1 MFTSPSYRGQRL
13 IWNKTKLSSLSCPI
27 ITSRRTRPLN
37 RLRLW
42 DKKQKSLSHLPGKKD
57 LTQCL
62 CINVSLQKRLFH
74 YMKLPWLIKRNKIK
88 KLSKSVCLSN
98 LSKAI
103 ECKLGTHCRQRKLP
117 QPIKLSRLLAL
128 RSAILHQS
136 RSWLSHKL
144 RISLSQILKPLK
156 RFRRNNL
163 IMGSSRKVAWPRNLV
178 NQIMNRRWFRGLM
191 KTANQEKVY
200 QVRIRQL
207 PFPINYKDSLIQSLR
222 STPIKDYLIS

>member
-13 IWNKTKLSSLSCPI
+13 IWNKTKLISLSCPI

-62 CINVSLQKRLFH
+62 CINASLQKRLFH
-74 YMKLPWLIKRNKIK
+74 YMKLPWLIKRNKMK

-103 ECKLGTHCRQRKLP
+103 ECKLGTHCRQRKFP
-117 QPIKLSRLLAL
+117 HQIILSRRLAP

-144 RISLSQILKPLK
+144 RITSNKFLSPS
-156 RFRRNNL
+156 RAFSDL
-163 IMGSSRKVAWPRNLV
+163 I
-178 NQIMNRRWFRGLM
+178 
-191 KTANQEKVY
+191 
-200 QVRIRQL
+200 
-207 PFPINYKDSLIQSLR
+207 
-222 STPIKDYLIS
+222 